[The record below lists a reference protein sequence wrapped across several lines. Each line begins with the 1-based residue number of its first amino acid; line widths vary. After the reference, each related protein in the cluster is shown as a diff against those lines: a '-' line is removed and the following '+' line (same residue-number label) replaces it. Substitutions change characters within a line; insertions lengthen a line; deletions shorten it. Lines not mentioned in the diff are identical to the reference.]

1 MRAKVVHVMAS
12 PLGVKGVLRGQLG
25 FLRASGFDVTV
36 ISSPGSGVEAFLDQE
51 GADFVPLAME
61 REISPR
67 RDLVALWRLWK
78 QFRRLRPDISHVGMP
93 KGGLLGGLAAWL
105 AGVPHRV
112 YTLHGLRLDSTRGW
126 RRHLLTF
133 TERIACLSAHRVVCV
148 SESLRRRAIQLR
160 LVSARRTV
168 VLGSGSANGIDL
180 ARFESTEERRESA
193 REKREELGI
202 PQDAPLVG
210 FVGRLTRDKGVTDL
224 VGAFERLKHAYPE
237 LRLLFLGPFE
247 TGDPIPSFTRG
258 MIEMDRRI
266 LAPGSVDDTA
276 PYYHLIDILA
286 LPSRREGLPAVALEA
301 AAAGKPVVGSRATGI
316 VDAVADG
323 QTGLLVPVGDIP
335 ALSEALSKLLD
346 DPALARRLGAAGHQN
361 VKAKFDR
368 RLLWDSIAVLYRGLL
383 SHGQPAGAPSPG
395 TPARVQRVSGSST
408 SGGVA

>member
-1 MRAKVVHVMAS
+1 MAS

-25 FLRASGFDVTV
+25 FLHESGFDVTV

-148 SESLRRRAIQLR
+148 SESLRRRAIHLR

-168 VLGSGSANGIDL
+168 VLGSGSANGVDL
-180 ARFESTEERRESA
+180 ARFESTAERRESA

-224 VGAFERLKHAYPE
+224 EHF
-237 LRLLFLGPFE
+237 
-247 TGDPIPSFTRG
+247 
-258 MIEMDRRI
+258 
-266 LAPGSVDDTA
+266 
-276 PYYHLIDILA
+276 HL
-286 LPSRREGLPAVALEA
+286 
-301 AAAGKPVVGSRATGI
+301 
-316 VDAVADG
+316 
-323 QTGLLVPVGDIP
+323 
-335 ALSEALSKLLD
+335 
-346 DPALARRLGAAGHQN
+346 
-361 VKAKFDR
+361 
-368 RLLWDSIAVLYRGLL
+368 
-383 SHGQPAGAPSPG
+383 
-395 TPARVQRVSGSST
+395 
-408 SGGVA
+408 